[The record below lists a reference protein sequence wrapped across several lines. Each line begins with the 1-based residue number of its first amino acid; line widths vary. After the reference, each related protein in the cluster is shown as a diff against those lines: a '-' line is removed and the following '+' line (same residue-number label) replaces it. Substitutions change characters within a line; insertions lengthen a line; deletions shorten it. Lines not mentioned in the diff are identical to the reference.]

1 MRKRPAKQKT
11 MSESSSAAQWQAAA
25 SVVNTAANV
34 TAQSNINRKTREW
47 NEKMYGRQ
55 RADALADWQMQNEYN
70 SPAAQMKRYRDAGL
84 NPNLIY
90 GQSNEGAMVRT
101 TDVKPWNPKAPE
113 FRADQA
119 IGQYFDIQQREAQIN
134 NLKAQ
139 NDNILAQKN
148 LIDANTAKVYKDM
161 ENIGSVM
168 DSRQW
173 KLDADKSLFPGSLE
187 MQDWKIRHL
196 AKKMDIDTQSH
207 EYNLL
212 KAAQSLEKGAVDIIN
227 SRIDTHLKRLDQAI
241 KAGIISQQT
250 YDRERTK
257 TDIMRAQATEQ
268 LLNESRRG
276 MEQKRLEYG
285 TNDWLNEVNAVTNIL
300 RLFK

>member
-1 MRKRPAKQKT
+1 
-11 MSESSSAAQWQAAA
+11 MSDTAAQYQAAA
-25 SVVNTAANV
+25 SLINTAANV
-34 TAQSNINRKTREW
+34 TAQSNINRRTREW

-55 RADALADWQMQNEYN
+55 RADALADWNMQNEYN
-70 SPAAQMKRYRDAGL
+70 SPAAQMARYRDAGL

-113 FRADQA
+113 FKADQA
-119 IGQYFDIQQREAQIN
+119 IGQYFDVQQKEAQIN

-139 NDNILAQKN
+139 NDNLLAQKN

-161 ENIGSVM
+161 ENTGSIM
-168 DSRQW
+168 DMRQW
-173 KLDADKSLFPGSLE
+173 QLDSSKSLFPGNLE

-196 AKKMDIDTQSH
+196 AKNLEINTQSH

-212 KAAQSLEKGAVDIIN
+212 KAAQSLDKGAIDIIN
-227 SRIDTHLKRLDQAI
+227 SRIDTHLKRLDMAI
-241 KAGIISQQT
+241 KSGIINQQV

-257 TDIMRAQATEQ
+257 AEIARTTAAEM

-276 MEQKRLEYG
+276 VEQKRLKDGER
-285 TNDWLNEVNAVTNIL
+285 DWLEDVNAVTNIL